1 MNFFMNDTNLQI
13 PVTTAPSSNTP
24 PMNVGPASPKSLFG
38 TMLLCGFLGYLGI
51 HRFYVGKIVSGILML
66 LTFGGLGLWWSIDFI
81 LVTAGAFKDK
91 DGLPVKPIDNSKT
104 HSPKSFLAT
113 LLLCQSLGLLGIH
126 RFYVGKIV
134 SGILMLLTF
143 GGLGLW
149 LIIDLAM
156 IAGGIFRDKH
166 GLPVKR

>member
-1 MNFFMNDTNLQI
+1 MNDTNLQI

-66 LTFGGLGLWWSIDFI
+66 LTFGGLGLW
-81 LVTAGAFKDK
+81 
-91 DGLPVKPIDNSKT
+91 
-104 HSPKSFLAT
+104 
-113 LLLCQSLGLLGIH
+113 
-126 RFYVGKIV
+126 
-134 SGILMLLTF
+134 
-143 GGLGLW
+143 